1 MNTTSKIAFSA
12 IMASAVALSSQAG
25 LIEGAISFGGNVN
38 AYTGTSLPSS
48 GASDYAS
55 AHTLVLG
62 SGSVTA
68 APQGVFLTANG
79 GINPPPSVPVSFSAP
94 QIQINTGNPF
104 LVVPPAGTPMWS
116 VTTSLGST
124 FSFYLSSLQE
134 VLGAYNPI
142 THSVDTLTLL
152 GAGTISDDNGVA
164 DNLQDNPNASWVA
177 TFTVSSIGNGLNS
190 FSWSSSFAA
199 ISETNVPE
207 TGTSVILLGLGLAA
221 MAGYSQ
227 FRKQVA

>member
-1 MNTTSKIAFSA
+1 MNKTSKIAFSA
-12 IMASAVALSSQAG
+12 VMASAVALTSHAD
-25 LIEGAISFGGNVN
+25 LIQGVISFGGNVN
-38 AYTGTSLPSS
+38 AYTGTTLPSD

-68 APQGVFLTANG
+68 PPQGGDFLTANG
-79 GINPPPSVPVSFSAP
+79 GINPPPFVPVSFSAP
-94 QIQINTGNPF
+94 QIGINTGNPF
-104 LVVPPAGTPMWS
+104 LVIPPVGTPMWS
-116 VTTSLGST
+116 VTTSGGST
-124 FSFYLSSLQE
+124 FSFFLSSLQE
-134 VLGAYNPI
+134 VLGAVNPV
-142 THSVDTLTLL
+142 THIVDTMTLY

-177 TFTVSSIGNGLNS
+177 TFTLSTANGQNS
-190 FSWSSSFAA
+190 FSWSSSFGA
-199 ISETNVPE
+199 IANTTVPE